1 MRRRIIRLL
10 VAVVVIPA
18 AGWAAEE
25 LARRLE
31 ESRGPSPASHLLHG
45 ASSLAQRVRR

>member
-1 MRRRIIRLL
+1 MVRLL
-10 VAVVVIPA
+10 VLLVVIPA

-25 LARRLE
+25 VAKRLE

-45 ASSLAQRVRR
+45 ASSLAKRVRR